1 MPAAGELL
9 NVVPGRTRTAVEQWF
24 SGCQPAWRDAI
35 GTASLDPFRGY
46 LTALA
51 VSLPQAVRMLDAFHV
66 VKLAQTPLDEVRRR
80 RQQEQRGRRGQTGV
94 PLYRDLRRGPHT
106 HTHTVRSW
114 ARTEP
119 ALTDGD
125 PAGSSC
131 KHSRSPTSSSGS
143 TRTTTRTT
151 TSTSTSTSTT
161 SATKHTGSTA
171 SPCAHCADSP
181 APELHPPRRT
191 LDPWRSELLAYWTS
205 TFGAG

>member
-1 MPAAGELL
+1 M
-9 NVVPGRTRTAVEQWF
+9 EQWF

-106 HTHTVRSW
+106 HTHRPVLGTHRTRSH
-114 ARTEP
+114 RRGP
-119 ALTDGD
+119 
-125 PAGSSC
+125 
-131 KHSRSPTSSSGS
+131 SGQ
-143 TRTTTRTT
+143 
-151 TSTSTSTSTT
+151 
-161 SATKHTGSTA
+161 
-171 SPCAHCADSP
+171 
-181 APELHPPRRT
+181 
-191 LDPWRSELLAYWTS
+191 LLQ
-205 TFGAG
+205 TF